1 MLNFMRRIDTK
12 TLFIMLA
19 AVVIGA
25 LWAAYNYST
34 VGMARSEAS
43 LRPLVWVVFSTPFAL
58 FIGWLIA
65 RRHEL
70 AAAAFCC
77 FCLYFATFFVAARIE
92 SLILAP
98 EQSAAEGHQF
108 YFFVSMG
115 LHVAVGSGLALWR
128 ALTPTPAMVPVE
140 SVV

>member
-1 MLNFMRRIDTK
+1 MQKIDTK
-12 TLFIMLA
+12 TLLIMLA
-19 AVVIGA
+19 SVAIGA
-25 LWAAYNYST
+25 AWAAYNYST

-58 FIGWLIA
+58 FIGWLVA

-92 SLILAP
+92 SFILSP
-98 EQSAAEGHQF
+98 EQSAAEGHQL
-108 YFFVSMG
+108 YFFTSMG
-115 LHVAVGSGLALWR
+115 LHVVVGCGLALWR
-128 ALTPTPAMVPVE
+128 ALSPAPAPVA
-140 SVV
+140 SATV